1 MDRMIP
7 MWLYFFPVAF
17 LIIQGIAGWVV
28 IWNLEKE
35 NEELEKQLENSIPKS
50 V

>member
-7 MWLYFFPVAF
+7 MWLYFFPVTMF
-17 LIIQGIAGWVV
+17 IVQGICGW
-28 IWNLEKE
+28 IMIRDLEKE
-35 NEELEKQLENSIPKS
+35 NEGLKKQLEISAHKA